1 MKKITDLVRAA
12 AGIDES
18 RGDLLIVANSPFDDT
33 AAVAAEQQADSAD
46 RWHFFL
52 QLAKYLALPL
62 AVLLVVLL
70 VIRPAIGAL
79 KTARAPGAIGSG
91 APPTV
96 AELQASL
103 AAGASG
109 PGGGKL
115 RRQLIDAAATDPEA
129 AALVVR
135 GWLESKG

>member
-1 MKKITDLVRAA
+1 LQDVA
-12 AGIDES
+12 AG
-18 RGDLLIVANSPFDDT
+18 G
-33 AAVAAEQQADSAD
+33 VAAEQQADSAD